1 MSFNRTFARLIV
13 KSNFKR
19 ELIMHRKVKIILNPM
34 ADMGNAWRVARD
46 LRSITEQHGGVD
58 WSGTVYPGHGIE
70 LAKQAG
76 EQGYDL
82 VIAIGGD
89 GTVHE
94 VVNGLMRV
102 AEEKRPLL
110 GVVPVGSGND
120 FSHGINA
127 SQKPTEALM
136 RALDGEV
143 SLVDLGLMTDE
154 DGRQEYFDNTLG
166 IGFDTVVT
174 IRSHNLPVLRG
185 FLMYLTAVIQT
196 IFLNHDPI
204 TMQIETENGKWE
216 QSNLLLTMCNG
227 PREGGGFMIAPEAK
241 IDDGILHYAMIKNV
255 SRLMMFRLV
264 PEVMKGTHGRF
275 QQVALGSCK
284 RMSVTAD
291 RPMYI
296 HADGEIY
303 SGFGSN
309 VRKVTFEVVPGA
321 LKVVRG

>member
-1 MSFNRTFARLIV
+1 
-13 KSNFKR
+13 
-19 ELIMHRKVKIILNPM
+19 MHRKVKIILNPM

-76 EQGYDL
+76 EQGYDM
-82 VIAIGGD
+82 VIAMGGD

-94 VVNGLMRV
+94 VINGIMQIP
-102 AEEKRPLL
+102 EDKRPIL

-120 FSHGINA
+120 FAHAIGVPVKSDH
-127 SQKPTEALM
+127 ALVH
-136 RALDGEV
+136 ALDSEP
-143 SLVDLGLMTDE
+143 STVDLGMMTD
-154 DGRQEYFDNTLG
+154 GHGKIEYFDNTIG
-166 IGFDTVVT
+166 IGFDAVVT
-174 IRSHNLPVLRG
+174 IRSHQLPLLRG
-185 FLMYLTAVIQT
+185 FLMYLTAVVQT

-204 TMQIETENGKWE
+204 IMQIETEAQKWE

-255 SRLMMFRLV
+255 SRPMMFRLI
-264 PEVMKGTHGRF
+264 PEVMNGTHGRF
-275 QQVALGSCK
+275 RQVTMGSCK
-284 RMSVTAD
+284 KMSVSAD

-296 HADGEIY
+296 HTDGEIY
-303 SGFGSN
+303 SGFGTD
-309 VRKVTFEVVPGA
+309 VRKVRFEILPNA
-321 LKVVRG
+321 LKVVHGK